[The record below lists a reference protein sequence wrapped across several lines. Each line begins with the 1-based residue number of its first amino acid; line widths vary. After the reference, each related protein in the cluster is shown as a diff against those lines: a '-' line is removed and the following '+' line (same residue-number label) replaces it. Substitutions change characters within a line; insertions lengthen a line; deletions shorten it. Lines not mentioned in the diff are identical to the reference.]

1 MKKRWLISL
10 MVLTLA
16 LATAGTVSAFA
27 LAGGGASEPVIPPGE
42 ITHGDPTYDE
52 WILDFGDG
60 KVVTSIDDIDPNVCN
75 LMHNRKPCTPEEP
88 EELGVVPHGDPAY
101 DEWLSDFGDGKVV
114 TSIDD
119 IDPNVCN
126 LMHNRKPC
134 TPEELEELGVVPHGD
149 PAYDEWILDF
159 RDGIGDGKVV
169 TSIDDIDPNVCN
181 YIHNINACTP
191 EELEELGNLAAR
203 SWIVDPDTADEPG
216 EGGVL
221 GPGGPVVVEGEGEP
235 EPAFVDGEPMYEV
248 QSHEEVVE
256 QDCGLAGGTLHV
268 SSDGEIWCVFVHDL
282 EDGGK
287 GETQAQPPVVAPEPE
302 PLPAK

>member
-1 MKKRWLISL
+1 M
-10 MVLTLA
+10 
-16 LATAGTVSAFA
+16 
-27 LAGGGASEPVIPPGE
+27 IPPGE

-52 WILDFGDG
+52 WILDFG
-60 KVVTSIDDIDPNVCN
+60 
-75 LMHNRKPCTPEEP
+75 
-88 EELGVVPHGDPAY
+88 
-101 DEWLSDFGDGKVV
+101 
-114 TSIDD
+114 
-119 IDPNVCN
+119 
-126 LMHNRKPC
+126 
-134 TPEELEELGVVPHGD
+134 
-149 PAYDEWILDF
+149 
-159 RDGIGDGKVV
+159 DGIGDGKVV

-235 EPAFVDGEPMYEV
+235 EPPFVDGEPMYEV

-287 GETQAQPPVVAPEPE
+287 GETQAQSPVVAPEPE